1 MPDQWQM
8 GHIMENTNNKNNA
21 NNINENVEDNDN
33 NDAGSIGTV
42 NEVETKLGMITQM
55 TQRDK
60 DMMDQTG
67 RLMLCH
73 EIAVELDDELISI
86 EELPQLS
93 QRTNDD
99 EDSDSEDEEEEDQ
112 LNAANKDDLEEAQD
126 TNVG

>member
-1 MPDQWQM
+1 MLQEPMPNQWQM
-8 GHIMENTNNKNNA
+8 GHIMDNTDNENKDNNKF
-21 NNINENVEDNDN
+21 ENVEHNDD

-42 NEVETKLGMITQM
+42 NEVEAKLGMM

-73 EIAVELDDELISI
+73 EITVELEADLMSMK
-86 EELPQLS
+86 ELPSLS
-93 QRTNDD
+93 QRTND

-112 LNAANKDDLEEAQD
+112 LNAADKDDLKE
-126 TNVG
+126 T